1 MIMKKE
7 LDNALNWFEIP
18 VADLNRAIKFY
29 ERVLSKPLRQEA
41 MGPVQMAVFSYDQK
55 GVGGAL
61 MKAPEMTPHRDGAI
75 VYLNAA
81 PSIDATLAR
90 IADAGGSVALP
101 KTALPEGMGF
111 FAHMIDT
118 EGNRVGI
125 HAMA

>member
-1 MIMKKE
+1 MKKE
-7 LDNALNWFEIP
+7 LDNAINWFEIP

-29 ERVLSKPLRQEA
+29 ERVLTKPLRQES
-41 MGPVQMAVFSYDQK
+41 MGPVRMAVFSYDQL

-61 MKAPEMTPHRDGAI
+61 MQAPEMTPHRDGAI

-101 KTALPEGMGF
+101 KTALPDGMGF